1 MNKCVIKVDI
11 EVLEVETD
19 LAGLIQKGEFIL
31 LIMIQHCMIIPVR
44 IRYNIKGVE
53 LYNYYQKVSM
63 FISNIVDFQLL

>member
-1 MNKCVIKVDI
+1 MNKCVFKVDI

-44 IRYNIKGVE
+44 NRYNIKKRRA
-53 LYNYYQKVSM
+53 LYNNYK
-63 FISNIVDFQLL
+63 NPTDGTN